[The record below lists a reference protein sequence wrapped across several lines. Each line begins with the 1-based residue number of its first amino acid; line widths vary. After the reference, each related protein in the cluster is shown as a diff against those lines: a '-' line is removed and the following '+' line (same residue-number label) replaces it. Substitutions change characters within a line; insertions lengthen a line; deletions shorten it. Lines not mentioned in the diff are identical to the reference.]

1 MRYVR
6 YWIIWTLDFSQN
18 LYYGDYLF
26 VYAYD
31 DNNVVALIN
40 PTPESADTPE
50 AKMPY
55 EEVVDTMGYDML
67 DEMEQKNGKICDDS
81 DYICGEEHE
90 IDDDT

>member
-1 MRYVR
+1 MRYVH
-6 YWIIWTLDFSQN
+6 YWIIWALDFSQKV
-18 LYYGDYLF
+18 YSSDYLF
-26 VYAYD
+26 VYD
-31 DNNVVALIN
+31 SDNNNDVVLIHT
-40 PTPESADTPE
+40 TPENADTPE
-50 AKMPY
+50 ADIPY